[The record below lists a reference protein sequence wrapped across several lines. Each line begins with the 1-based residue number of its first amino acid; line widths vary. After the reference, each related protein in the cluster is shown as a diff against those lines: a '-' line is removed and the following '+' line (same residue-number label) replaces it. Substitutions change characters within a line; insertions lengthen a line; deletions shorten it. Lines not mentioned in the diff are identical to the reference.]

1 VAVDDDWDSPWRI
14 QARIAT
20 GQHLAAFIAFANG
33 DPRLNEWQQGFLD
46 SMADILRRMHGR
58 VELSEKQA
66 AVLLRMEDKLGGM
79 AAVYGVDEASETDAV
94 AVPAALDA
102 A

>member
-1 VAVDDDWDSPWRI
+1 MAVALQRDLTAMEVVVDDDWDSPWRI

-20 GQHLAAFIAFANG
+20 GQHLAAFVAFANG
-33 DPRLNEWQQGFLD
+33 DPRLNDWQQNFLG

-66 AVLLRMEDKLGGM
+66 AVLLRMEDEL
-79 AAVYGVDEASETDAV
+79 
-94 AVPAALDA
+94 VPLVIDSDRFV
-102 A
+102 